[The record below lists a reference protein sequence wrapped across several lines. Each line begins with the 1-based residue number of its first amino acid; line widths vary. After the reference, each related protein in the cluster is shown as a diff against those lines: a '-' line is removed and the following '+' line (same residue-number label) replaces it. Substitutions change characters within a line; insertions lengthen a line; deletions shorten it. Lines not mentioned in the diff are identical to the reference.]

1 MHSPSRRM
9 RTPAAYS
16 SAPRRTSRASSWALI
31 EDLGRALLRC
41 PDELSL
47 LEHLDRL
54 LLRTGDDRVTL
65 LAGALGDPPGLLG
78 DPARLAHLLRHG
90 DAQLVDQLE
99 QRGLV
104 EDDVVREGQLLAG
117 GDQRLQPFDEE
128 DDVRGRDPPWL
139 GIIRV
144 GPGVIRSRSAVATG
158 PGSMAVTSPPNCAT
172 SFASEELT

>member
-1 MHSPSRRM
+1 MTLVEHVD
-9 RTPAAYS
+9 PALDAGQGLD
-16 SAPRRTSRASSWALI
+16 AFALEADEDAGRVLVGAATDLASLVLGPI

-41 PDELSL
+41 PNELPL

-54 LLRTGDDRVTL
+54 LLCPGDDRVTL
-65 LAGALGDPPGLLG
+65 LAGALGDPPRFLG
-78 DPARLAHLLRHG
+78 DPASLADFLRHG

-104 EDDVVREGQLLAG
+104 EDDVVGEGQLLAG
-117 GDQRLQPFDEE
+117 GDQRLQAFDEE

-144 GPGVIRSRSAVATG
+144 GPA
-158 PGSMAVTSPPNCAT
+158 
-172 SFASEELT
+172 

>member
-1 MHSPSRRM
+1 MTLIEHID
-9 RTPAAYS
+9 PALDAGQGLDALALEANEDAGRVLVGAATDLAS
-16 SAPRRTSRASSWALI
+16 LVLSAI

-41 PDELSL
+41 SNELAL

-54 LLRTGDDRVTL
+54 LLRPGDDRVAL

-78 DPARLAHLLRHG
+78 DPARLADLFRHG

-99 QRGLV
+99 ERGLV

-117 GDQRLQPFDEE
+117 GDQRLQTFDEE

-144 GPGVIRSRSAVATG
+144 GRA
-158 PGSMAVTSPPNCAT
+158 
-172 SFASEELT
+172 